1 MATTPMEY
9 PGVGFNS
16 EAITVSTVAIG
27 FTAAKITDTV
37 GDDAS
42 YGGVS
47 AMAVAATFHTSDDI
61 RIKWDGASPTA
72 SVGIPVAGGS
82 IFVLKGEGNIA
93 QLRMIKAS
101 TASGDSTVDVVYER

>member
-1 MATTPMEY
+1 MAAFSREY

-27 FTAAKITDTV
+27 FTAAKITDMV
-37 GDDAS
+37 GDTSPAV
-42 YGGVS
+42 GVE
-47 AMAVAATFHTSDDI
+47 ALAVAATFHTSDDI
-61 RIKWDGASPTA
+61 RIKWDGSDPTA
-72 SVGIPVAGGS
+72 SVGIPVSGGS
-82 IFVLKGEGNIA
+82 IFVLKGEGNIS